1 MEDEGRK
8 TLKLPFV
15 NSPSDEGTK
24 AEVSGGSIFKVL
36 AGRKVLKCPCEE
48 DLVNSPSA
56 TTGRKAQVEGK
67 RPCVENPS
75 SASLVE
81 IPSSASATTTG
92 KRPSHPALDPTEI
105 EGVTYELVTEE
116 SFYKP
121 LTPLVFSSSN
131 VDDASDIY
139 YVYRF
144 EDGYRMVREIKYRQP
159 RMPKKSVPPTRS
171 CIR

>member
-1 MEDEGRK
+1 MVM
-8 TLKLPFV
+8 T
-15 NSPSDEGTK
+15 STK

-36 AGRKVLKCPCEE
+36 AGRKALKCPCEE
-48 DLVNSPSA
+48 DLVNRASA
-56 TTGRKAQVEGK
+56 TTAGRKAQVEGK

-116 SFYKP
+116 SFYEP
-121 LTPLVFSSSN
+121 LTPLVFSSAN
-131 VDDASDIY
+131 VDDASGNNEFHSSYIHL
-139 YVYRF
+139 F
-144 EDGYRMVREIKYRQP
+144 A
-159 RMPKKSVPPTRS
+159 
-171 CIR
+171 